1 LAQVKV
7 ECPNCHRQTVR
18 GKFCIFCGYSLES
31 PQPPPRATQVE
42 EATQQEVECPNC
54 HRQTVKLR
62 FCIYCGYALGAAQPP
77 PRTVSVGETVQQ
89 QEMVPK
95 TTEAPKPLEAGP
107 QQAVETATLPKPEAV
122 EVRETTPMAV
132 AEKDLMEQL
141 FSLYTWFFR
150 LVDLFLEGE
159 ADPEAFSELVGE
171 YSARIKEV
179 GGRLDAKVLEAEE
192 RIASLNAE
200 LNSLRVRREAG
211 ELTDKQYVL
220 CKIEIEK
227 GLEELGRRLTYLRN
241 PFGIRLASLPSF
253 KAQVEERLRRV
264 EEEGGRLG
272 LSEEAIGQVRE
283 VSNRVLDAISFLEE
297 QHRRV
302 MREISKLEI
311 RRKTGEI
318 TQSEYQSLKQ
328 RLERRLES
336 GGL

>member
-1 LAQVKV
+1 
-7 ECPNCHRQTVR
+7 
-18 GKFCIFCGYSLES
+18 
-31 PQPPPRATQVE
+31 
-42 EATQQEVECPNC
+42 
-54 HRQTVKLR
+54 
-62 FCIYCGYALGAAQPP
+62 
-77 PRTVSVGETVQQ
+77 
-89 QEMVPK
+89 MVPK
-95 TTEAPKPLEAGP
+95 ATEAPKPVEAGL
-107 QQAVETATLPKPEAV
+107 QQAVETATLPEPESEAV
-122 EVRETTPMAV
+122 EVRETAPMVV

-141 FSLYTWFFR
+141 SSLYTWFFR

-171 YSARIKEV
+171 YSARVKDV
-179 GGRLDAKVLEAEE
+179 GRRLDAKVLEAEE

-211 ELTDKQYVL
+211 EVTDKQYVL
-220 CKIEIEK
+220 RKIEIER

-272 LSEEAIGQVRE
+272 LSEEAIDQVRE

>member
-1 LAQVKV
+1 VKV

-31 PQPPPRATQVE
+31 PQPPPRATPVE
-42 EATQQEVECPNC
+42 EVTQQEVECPNC

-62 FCIYCGYALGAAQPP
+62 FCIYCGYALEAVRSP
-77 PRTVSVGETVQQ
+77 PRTVSVGEAVQQ
-89 QEMVPK
+89 EPVPE
-95 TTEAPKPLEAGP
+95 TEAPKPLEAGP
-107 QQAVETATLPKPEAV
+107 QQAVETAMLPEPESEAV
-122 EVRETTPMAV
+122 EVRETAPMVV

-141 FSLYTWFFR
+141 SSLYTWFFR

-171 YSARIKEV
+171 YGARIKEV

-192 RIASLNAE
+192 RVASLNAE

-211 ELTDKQYVL
+211 EITDKQYVL
-220 CKIEIEK
+220 RKIEIEK
-227 GLEELGRRLTYLRN
+227 GFEELGRRLTYLRN

-318 TQSEYQSLKQ
+318 SQSEYQSLKQ

>member
-1 LAQVKV
+1 MAQVKV

-18 GKFCIFCGYSLES
+18 GKFCIFCGYSLE
-31 PQPPPRATQVE
+31 
-42 EATQQEVECPNC
+42 
-54 HRQTVKLR
+54 
-62 FCIYCGYALGAAQPP
+62 AARPP
-77 PRTVSVGETVQQ
+77 PRTVSVGEAVQQ

-95 TTEAPKPLEAGP
+95 ATEAPKPVEAGL
-107 QQAVETATLPKPEAV
+107 QQAVETATLPEPESEAV
-122 EVRETTPMAV
+122 EVRETAPMVV

-141 FSLYTWFFR
+141 SSLYTWFFR

-171 YSARIKEV
+171 YSARVKDV
-179 GGRLDAKVLEAEE
+179 GRRLDAKVLEAEE

-211 ELTDKQYVL
+211 EVTDKQYVL
-220 CKIEIEK
+220 RKIEIER

-272 LSEEAIGQVRE
+272 LSEEAIDQVRE

>member
-1 LAQVKV
+1 LAQVK
-7 ECPNCHRQTVR
+7 
-18 GKFCIFCGYSLES
+18 
-31 PQPPPRATQVE
+31 
-42 EATQQEVECPNC
+42 VECPNC

-62 FCIYCGYALGAAQPP
+62 FCIYCGYALEAVRSP
-77 PRTVSVGETVQQ
+77 PRTVSVGEAVQQ
-89 QEMVPK
+89 EPVPE
-95 TTEAPKPLEAGP
+95 TEAPKPLEVGP
-107 QQAVETATLPKPEAV
+107 QQAVETAMLPEPESEAV
-122 EVRETTPMAV
+122 EVRETAPMVV

-141 FSLYTWFFR
+141 SSLYTWFFR

-171 YSARIKEV
+171 YGARIKEV

-192 RIASLNAE
+192 RVASLNAE

-211 ELTDKQYVL
+211 EITDKQYVL
-220 CKIEIEK
+220 RKIEIEK
-227 GLEELGRRLTYLRN
+227 GFEELGRRLTYLRN

-318 TQSEYQSLKQ
+318 SQSEYQSLKQ

>member
-1 LAQVKV
+1 VKV

-31 PQPPPRATQVE
+31 PQPPPRAAPVE
-42 EATQQEVECPNC
+42 EVTQQEVECPNC

-62 FCIYCGYALGAAQPP
+62 FCIYCGYALEAAHPP
-77 PRTVSVGETVQQ
+77 PRTVSAGEGVQQ

-107 QQAVETATLPKPEAV
+107 QQAVETATLPKPEVV
-122 EVRETTPMAV
+122 EVQEKTPMAV

-141 FSLYTWFFR
+141 SSLYTWFFR

-171 YSARIKEV
+171 YSARVKDV
-179 GGRLDAKVLEAEE
+179 GRRLDAKVLEAEE

-211 ELTDKQYVL
+211 EVTDKQYVL
-220 CKIEIEK
+220 RKIEIEK

-241 PFGIRLASLPSF
+241 PFSVRLAELSSL

-264 EEEGGRLG
+264 EAEGGRLG
-272 LSEEAIGQVRE
+272 LSEEAIGQVKE
-283 VSNRVLDAISFLEE
+283 VSNRVLATISFLEE
-297 QHRRV
+297 QHRGI
-302 MREISKLEI
+302 MRELDKLEV

-318 TQSEYQSLKQ
+318 SQSEYQSLKQ

-336 GGL
+336 GRL

>member
-31 PQPPPRATQVE
+31 PQPPPRATPVE
-42 EATQQEVECPNC
+42 EVTQQEVECPNC

-62 FCIYCGYALGAAQPP
+62 FCIYCGYALEAAQPP
-77 PRTVSVGETVQQ
+77 PRTVSVGEAVQQ

-107 QQAVETATLPKPEAV
+107 QQVVETATLPKPEVV
-122 EVRETTPMAV
+122 EVQETTPAV
-132 AEKDLMEQL
+132 VTAEKDLMEQL
-141 FSLYTWFFR
+141 SSLYTWFFR

-171 YSARIKEV
+171 YSARVKDV

-211 ELTDKQYVL
+211 EVTDKQYVL
-220 CKIEIEK
+220 RKIEIEK

-253 KAQVEERLRRV
+253 KAQVDERLRKV

-272 LSEEAIGQVRE
+272 LNEEAIAQVRE
-283 VSNRVLDAISFLEE
+283 VSNRLLTAISFLEE

-302 MREISKLEI
+302 MRELGKLEI

-318 TQSEYQSLKQ
+318 SQSEYQSLKQ
-328 RLERRLES
+328 RLEKRLE
-336 GGL
+336 

>member
-1 LAQVKV
+1 VKV

-31 PQPPPRATQVE
+31 PQPPPRATPVE
-42 EATQQEVECPNC
+42 EVTQQEVECPNC

-62 FCIYCGYALGAAQPP
+62 FCIYCGYALEAVRSP
-77 PRTVSVGETVQQ
+77 PRTVSVGEAVQQ
-89 QEMVPK
+89 EPVPE
-95 TTEAPKPLEAGP
+95 TEAPKPLEAGP
-107 QQAVETATLPKPEAV
+107 QQAVETAMLPEPESEAV
-122 EVRETTPMAV
+122 EVRETAPMVV

-141 FSLYTWFFR
+141 SSLYTWFFR

-171 YSARIKEV
+171 YGARIKEV
-179 GGRLDAKVLEAEE
+179 GGRFDAKVLEAEE
-192 RIASLNAE
+192 RVASLNAE

-211 ELTDKQYVL
+211 EITDKQYVL
-220 CKIEIEK
+220 RKIEIEK
-227 GLEELGRRLTYLRN
+227 GFEELGRRLTYLRN

-318 TQSEYQSLKQ
+318 SQSEYQSLKQ

>member
-1 LAQVKV
+1 MKV

-31 PQPPPRATQVE
+31 PQPPPRAVPVEVE

-62 FCIYCGYALGAAQPP
+62 FCIYCGYALEAAQPP
-77 PRTVSVGETVQQ
+77 PRTVSVGEAVQQ

-95 TTEAPKPLEAGP
+95 TIEAPKPLEAGP

-122 EVRETTPMAV
+122 EVQETTPMAV

-141 FSLYTWFFR
+141 SSLYTWFFR

-171 YSARIKEV
+171 YGARIKEV

-211 ELTDKQYVL
+211 EVTDKQYVL
-220 CKIEIEK
+220 RKIEIEK

-241 PFGIRLASLPSF
+241 SLGIRLASLPSF
-253 KAQVEERLRRV
+253 KARVEERLKRV

-272 LSEEAIGQVRE
+272 LNEEAISQVRE
-283 VSNRVLDAISFLEE
+283 VSNRVLATISFLEE
-297 QHRRV
+297 QHRRA
-302 MREISKLEI
+302 MKEISKLEL

-318 TQSEYQSLKQ
+318 SQSEYQSLKQ
-328 RLERRLES
+328 RLEKRLES

>member
-1 LAQVKV
+1 VKV

-31 PQPPPRATQVE
+31 PQPPPRATPVE
-42 EATQQEVECPNC
+42 EVTQQEVECPNC

-62 FCIYCGYALGAAQPP
+62 FCIYCGYALEAVRSP
-77 PRTVSVGETVQQ
+77 PRTVSVGEAVQQ
-89 QEMVPK
+89 EPVPE
-95 TTEAPKPLEAGP
+95 TEAPKPLEAGP
-107 QQAVETATLPKPEAV
+107 QQAVETAMLPEPESEAV
-122 EVRETTPMAV
+122 EVRETAPMVV

-141 FSLYTWFFR
+141 SSLYTWFFR

-171 YSARIKEV
+171 YGARIKEV

-192 RIASLNAE
+192 RVASLNAE

-211 ELTDKQYVL
+211 EITDKQYGL
-220 CKIEIEK
+220 RKIEIEK
-227 GLEELGRRLTYLRN
+227 GFEELGRRLTYLRN

-318 TQSEYQSLKQ
+318 SQSEYQSLKQ